1 MTTFA
6 LLEPASAAVD
16 PGSSAVAT
24 LRLRNDGDTVE
35 EYRLSV
41 VGDPAE
47 WTRVAPDT
55 LRLYPGDEGSA
66 EVVFTP
72 PRSAGTTAGT
82 VRFGV
87 LVHPRENPELSNV
100 AEGVLTVSAFGEM
113 RAELL
118 PVTVRG
124 RLSGRPRVA
133 VDNLGNSALSTGI
146 SGKDDEDVLTFRP
159 VPELVRVAQG
169 RTRLA
174 RVRIRPSGVKLFG
187 RPERYPFA
195 LTVTPAAEGDAPA
208 GPPAF
213 PGAAGAV
220 PPAQLR
226 GTFIRVALFPKWL
239 LVLLGLL
246 LAAAGVFAALWFVP
260 RPSLVSNA
268 VVRQQ
273 SAAAPAAA
281 ALPAAPASQAPP
293 PAPSPS
299 AAASSSPPPSPSPSP
314 SASQSEE
321 QQQSDGQDQGGGQQ
335 ATDQAGNKVVTI
347 RSVQNGKDL
356 TVQDGGTG
364 DGTPVVVSDWT
375 DKQQGLNQFWAQLPF
390 SDGTVALTPGNSPDS
405 VLDKADGQP
414 QVRIRTVQ
422 GGDTAVRQG
431 QVPALQRWR
440 LQPVSDGVV
449 TIVNAQTGEC
459 LTNTGDNAQVQALA
473 CDDRFA
479 SLQQWRLGDS

>member
-1 MTTFA
+1 MTTFTS
-6 LLEPASAAVD
+6 LEPATAAVD
-16 PGSSAVAT
+16 PGSSATAT

-41 VGDPAE
+41 VGDPVE
-47 WTRVAPDT
+47 WTRIAPDT

-66 EVVFTP
+66 EVVFAP

-87 LVHPRENPELSNV
+87 LVRPRENPELSNV
-100 AEGVLTVSAFGEM
+100 AEGILDVSAFGEM
-113 RAELL
+113 RVELL

-133 VDNLGNSALSTGI
+133 VDNLGNSTLPAQI
-146 SGKDDEDVLTFRP
+146 SGQDDEDVLTFRP
-159 VPELVRVAQG
+159 VPETVRIAQG

-174 RVRIRPSGVKLFG
+174 RVRIRPGGVKLFG
-187 RPERYPFA
+187 QPERYPFA
-195 LTVTPAAEGDAPA
+195 LTVAPTAEGTPGAPA
-208 GPPAF
+208 S
-213 PGAAGAV
+213 PGTPGVA

-226 GTFIRVALFPKWL
+226 GTFVRLPLFPKWL

-246 LAAAGVFAALWFVP
+246 LAAAGVSAALWFVP
-260 RPSLVSNA
+260 RPSLASNA
-268 VVRQQ
+268 VAQQ
-273 SAAAPAAA
+273 QPAPAPAAA
-281 ALPAAPASQAPP
+281 LPPAPATQAPP
-293 PAPSPS
+293 PVPSPP
-299 AAASSSPPPSPSPSP
+299 AAAPSPSPSP
-314 SASQSEE
+314 SPSEE
-321 QQQSDGQDQGGGQQ
+321 QQQDQQNDQQQGGDQGQNAGEQ
-335 ATDQAGNKVVTI
+335 ATDEAGNTVVTI
-347 RSVQNGKDL
+347 RSVQNDKDL
-356 TVQDGGTG
+356 SVQDGRTD

-375 DKQQGLNQFWAQLPF
+375 NRQQGLNQFWAQLSF
-390 SDGTVALTPGNSPDS
+390 ADGTVALTPGSSPGS
-405 VLDKADGQP
+405 VLDRADDQAL
-414 QVRIRTVQ
+414 VRIRAVQ
-422 GGDTAVRQG
+422 GGDEAVRQG

-479 SLQQWRLGDS
+479 SLQQWRLGNS

>member
-1 MTTFA
+1 MTTFIS
-6 LLEPASAAVD
+6 LEPTGAAVD
-16 PGSSAVAT
+16 PGSSATAT

-47 WTRVAPDT
+47 WTRIAPDT
-55 LRLYPGDEGSA
+55 LRLYPGEEGSA
-66 EVVFTP
+66 EVVFAP

-87 LVHPRENPELSNV
+87 LVRPRENPELSNV
-100 AEGVLTVSAFGEM
+100 AEGTLAVSAFGEM

-133 VDNLGNSALSTGI
+133 VDNLGNSPLPARV
-146 SGKDDEDVLTFRP
+146 SGQDDEDALTFRP
-159 VPELVRVAQG
+159 VPETVLIAQG

-174 RVRIRPSGVKLFG
+174 RVRVRPSGVKLFG

-195 LTVTPAAEGDAPA
+195 LTVTPTAEETPGTPA
-208 GPPAF
+208 GPGT
-213 PGAAGAV
+213 PGVA

-226 GTFIRVALFPKWL
+226 GTFVRLPLFPKWL

-246 LAAAGVFAALWFVP
+246 LAAAGVSAALWFVP

-268 VVRQQ
+268 VAQQ
-273 SAAAPAAA
+273 QPAVAPPT
-281 ALPAAPASQAPP
+281 ALPPAPASQAPP
-293 PAPSPS
+293 PVPSPPAAAPSPS
-299 AAASSSPPPSPSPSP
+299 P
-314 SASQSEE
+314 SQSEE
-321 QQQSDGQDQGGGQQ
+321 QQQEQQQQQDGDQAQNAGEQ
-335 ATDQAGNKVVTI
+335 ATDEAGNTVVTI
-347 RSVQNGKDL
+347 RSVQNDKDL
-356 TVQDGGTG
+356 TVQDGRTD

-375 DKQQGLNQFWAQLPF
+375 NRQQGLNQFWAQLPF
-390 SDGTVALTPGNSPDS
+390 ADGTVALTPGSSPGS
-405 VLDKADGQP
+405 VLDRADGQAL
-414 QVRIRTVQ
+414 VRIRSVQ
-422 GGDTAVRQG
+422 GGDDAVRQG
-431 QVPALQRWR
+431 QVPPLQRWR
-440 LQPVSDGVV
+440 LQTVSDGVV

-459 LTNTGDNAQVQALA
+459 LTNTGDDTQVQAVA

-479 SLQQWRLGDS
+479 PLQQWRLGNS

>member
-1 MTTFA
+1 VTTFA
-6 LLEPASAAVD
+6 FLEPASPAVD
-16 PGSSAVAT
+16 PGSSATAT
-24 LRLRNDGDTVE
+24 LRLRNDGETVE

-47 WTRVAPDT
+47 WALVAPDT

-87 LVHPRENPELSNV
+87 LVQPRENPELNNV
-100 AEGVLTVSAFGEM
+100 AEGTLTVSAFGEM

-124 RLSGRPRVA
+124 RFSGRPRVA
-133 VDNLGNSALSTGI
+133 VDNVGNSPLPVGI

-159 VPELVRVAQG
+159 VPETVQVAQG

-174 RVRIRPSGVKLFG
+174 RVRIRPGGVKLFG

-195 LTVTPAAEGDAPA
+195 LTVTPTAEGAA
-208 GPPAF
+208 GPPGS
-213 PGAAGAV
+213 PGV
-220 PPAQLR
+220 IPPAQLR
-226 GTFIRVALFPKWL
+226 GTFVRLALFPKWL

-246 LAAAGVFAALWFVP
+246 LAAAAAFAALWFIP

-268 VVRQQ
+268 VAQQQ

-281 ALPAAPASQAPP
+281 ALPPAPATQAPP
-293 PAPSPS
+293 SVPSPS
-299 AAASSSPPPSPSPSP
+299 AAAPSPSSPSP
-314 SASQSEE
+314 SQSEE
-321 QQQSDGQDQGGGQQ
+321 QQQGGGQDQNSGEQ
-335 ATDQAGNKVVTI
+335 ATDQAGNTVVTI

-356 TVQDGGTG
+356 TVQDGRTD
-364 DGTPVVVSDWT
+364 DGTPVVVSDWA

-390 SDGTVALTPGNSPDS
+390 SDGTVALTPGSSPGS

-414 QVRIRTVQ
+414 QVQIRTVQ
-422 GGDTAVRQG
+422 GGDEAVRQG

-459 LTNTGDNAQVQALA
+459 LTNTGDNTQVQALS

-479 SLQQWRLGDS
+479 SIQQWRLGNS

>member
-1 MTTFA
+1 MTTFTS
-6 LLEPASAAVD
+6 LEPATAAVD
-16 PGSSAVAT
+16 PGSSATAT

-47 WTRVAPDT
+47 WTRIAPDT

-87 LVHPRENPELSNV
+87 LVRPRENPELSNV
-100 AEGVLTVSAFGEM
+100 AEGTLAVSAFGEM

-133 VDNLGNSALSTGI
+133 VDNLGNSPLPARI
-146 SGKDDEDVLTFRP
+146 SGQDDEDVLTFRP
-159 VPELVRVAQG
+159 VPETVRITQG
-169 RTRLA
+169 QARLA

-187 RPERYPFA
+187 QPERYPFA
-195 LTVTPAAEGDAPA
+195 LTVTPTAEETPGAPA
-208 GPPAF
+208 TPA
-213 PGAAGAV
+213 V
-220 PPAQLR
+220 TPPAQLR
-226 GTFIRVALFPKWL
+226 GTFVRLPLFPKWL

-246 LAAAGVFAALWFVP
+246 LAAAGVSATLWFVP
-260 RPSLVSNA
+260 RPSLTSNA
-268 VVRQQ
+268 VAQQ
-273 SAAAPAAA
+273 QPAPAPAAA
-281 ALPAAPASQAPP
+281 LPPAPATQAPP
-293 PAPSPS
+293 PVPSPPAAAPSPS
-299 AAASSSPPPSPSPSP
+299 P
-314 SASQSEE
+314 SQSEE
-321 QQQSDGQDQGGGQQ
+321 QQQDQQNDQQGGGQDQ
-335 ATDQAGNKVVTI
+335 NAGEKATDQAGNTVATI

-356 TVQDGGTG
+356 TVQDGRAD

-390 SDGTVALTPGNSPDS
+390 ADGTVALTPGSSPGS

-414 QVRIRTVQ
+414 QVQIRTVQ
-422 GGDTAVRQG
+422 GGDEAVRQG
-431 QVPALQRWR
+431 QVPPLQRWR

-459 LTNTGDNAQVQALA
+459 LTNTGDNTQVQALA

>member
-6 LLEPASAAVD
+6 SLEPASSAVD
-16 PGSSAVAT
+16 PGSSATAT

-47 WTRVAPDT
+47 WTLVAPDT

-72 PRSAGTTAGT
+72 PRSARTTAGT
-82 VRFGV
+82 SRFGV
-87 LVHPRENPELSNV
+87 LVHPRENPDLSNV
-100 AEGVLTVSAFGEM
+100 AEGTLTVSAFGEM

-133 VDNLGNSALSTGI
+133 VDNLGNSPLPAGI

-159 VPELVRVAQG
+159 VPETVRVAQG
-169 RTRLA
+169 RTRLTW
-174 RVRIRPSGVKLFG
+174 VRIRPGGVKLFG

-195 LTVTPAAEGDAPA
+195 LTVTPTTEGTP
-208 GPPAF
+208 GTSAF
-213 PGAAGAV
+213 PGSPGV
-220 PPAQLR
+220 IPPAQLR
-226 GTFIRVALFPKWL
+226 GTFVRLALFPKWL

-246 LAAAGVFAALWFVP
+246 LAAAGVFAALWFIP

-268 VVRQQ
+268 VVQQ
-273 SAAAPAAA
+273 AAAAAPATV
-281 ALPAAPASQAPP
+281 LPPAPATQAPP
-293 PAPSPS
+293 SVPSPS
-299 AAASSSPPPSPSPSP
+299 AAAPSPSPSP
-314 SASQSEE
+314 SQSAA
-321 QQQSDGQDQGGGQQ
+321 QQQNQQSGSQQGGDQNQNAGEQ
-335 ATDQAGNKVVTI
+335 ATDQAGNTVVTI

-356 TVQDGGTG
+356 TVQDGRTD

-375 DKQQGLNQFWAQLPF
+375 GKQQGLNQFWAQLPF
-390 SDGTVALTPGNSPDS
+390 ADGTVALTPGSSPDS
-405 VLDKADGQP
+405 VLDKTDGQP
-414 QVRIRTVQ
+414 QVQIRAVQ
-422 GGDTAVRQG
+422 GGDQAVRQG

-459 LTNTGDNAQVQALA
+459 LTNTGDNTQVQALA

-479 SLQQWRLGDS
+479 SIQQWRLGKS